1 MNTILKHYSKRTLK
15 SKRKISTFIDQDQA
29 TLGFTTDNEFC
40 SSAKDLGQAVLPNA
54 YSDSALAMESMRLR
68 VRNIRQRKKSDVPA
82 SNNTYN
88 ITKNYNVK

>member
-40 SSAKDLGQAVLPNA
+40 FSAKDLGQAVLPNA

-68 VRNIRQRKKSDVPA
+68 VRNIRQRKKKVMFLLA
-82 SNNTYN
+82 VML
-88 ITKNYNVK
+88 II